1 MPSESVKAVPKM
13 AQTSSGHLQ
22 VGKLAESPPFS
33 RGALESMV
41 VYVVRL
47 RCSSV
52 CVSLREQCHVQ
63 GKRSTLAL
71 DGTKFEGEAHLII
84 GFSGPLV
91 NSVFSTATPTYFR
104 SGRRVRDHT
113 MAEIPPTIS
122 SSEGASPE
130 DDQIPF
136 ST

>member
-1 MPSESVKAVPKM
+1 
-13 AQTSSGHLQ
+13 LL
-22 VGKLAESPPFS
+22 VG
-33 RGALESMV
+33 G
-41 VYVVRL
+41 
-47 RCSSV
+47 
-52 CVSLREQCHVQ
+52 VSLGEQCHVQ

-71 DGTKFEGEAHLII
+71 ARAKFKGEAHLII
-84 GFSGPLV
+84 GFSGPLAIA
-91 NSVFSTATPTYFR
+91 SFSTATRTYFK